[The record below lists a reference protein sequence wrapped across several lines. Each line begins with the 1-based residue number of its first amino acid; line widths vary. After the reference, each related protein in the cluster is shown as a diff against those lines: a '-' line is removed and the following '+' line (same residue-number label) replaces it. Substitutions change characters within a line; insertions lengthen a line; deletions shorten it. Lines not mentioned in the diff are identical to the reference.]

1 VFTKKEQQIMSSV
14 VEETKMSEQ
23 DFAEGLK
30 IFPCP
35 KCEAIG
41 HLHLVKDFKIVA
53 TRQDK
58 KIEAVGEATVCGEC
72 EHVFM
77 SDDLTEIVANQI
89 ERVFNGNTN
98 KYMAVDKS
106 NGQMIEHS
114 IN

>member
-1 VFTKKEQQIMSSV
+1 MLNK

-30 IFPCP
+30 ILPCLS
-35 KCEAIG
+35 CGSTG

-53 TRQDK
+53 THHDK

-72 EHVFM
+72 DYVFM
-77 SDDLTEIVANQI
+77 SDNLTETVANLI
-89 ERVFNGNTN
+89 ERVFKGNTDT
-98 KYMAVDKS
+98 YMAVDKS
-106 NGQMIEHS
+106 NGQLTEHS